1 MSVYVFD
8 LGGTLMEYSGMPQ
21 SWMNYY
27 PQAFQHVAD
36 MLCPDCCAADLEKSV
51 TCLTAFNP
59 RISKKEIE
67 YSPET
72 IFAACLEHWPHSI
85 DLNAAI
91 ACFFEGIHLTPSIY
105 PDVLPVLSS
114 LRSQG
119 HKTATLT
126 DLPTAMPD
134 MFFRKDIAVLL
145 PYIDF
150 YVSSETCGFRKPN
163 PVGLQ
168 KIADHFQADVKSLIF
183 IGDEEKDKQ
192 TALRAG
198 CTFLHI
204 DRETATGTELSLLL
218 SSH

>member
-21 SWMNYY
+21 SWINYY

-36 MLCPDCCAADLEKSV
+36 MLCPDCSAADLEKSV

-59 RISKKEIE
+59 RISKREIE
-67 YSPET
+67 YPPET
-72 IFAACLEHWPHSI
+72 IFTACFEHWPRSI
-85 DLNAAI
+85 DLNTAI
-91 ACFFEGIHLTPSIY
+91 MYFFAGIHLTPNIY

-119 HKTATLT
+119 HKIAALT

-163 PVGLQ
+163 PAGLQ
-168 KIADHFQADVKSLIF
+168 KIADYFQTDVQSLVF
-183 IGDEEKDKQ
+183 IGDEEKDRQ

-198 CTFLHI
+198 CAFLLI
-204 DRETATGTELSLLL
+204 DRELATGTKLSFLL